1 MTQLDPMQAIL
12 PVKKQELVAFLY
24 DMFDA
29 EPGKPLKLSRT
40 VFTGRFITSLRTYS
54 DFPVK
59 QQIPKDWIPI
69 VVEFSDSPYSTA
81 DRHFIFFNLEC
92 VEKANDFIQA
102 TFDLFFHVYFFD
114 HTGLINLAEEIIPD
128 KELTKLHLVD
138 SFVAGLNLVDVGSSS
153 DMIKKREYRKSIEIL
168 HRKRARF
175 LKKGYRFREEIYKK
189 RVEFLKSVINQ

>member
-12 PVKKQELVAFLY
+12 PVRKQELVAFLY
-24 DMFDA
+24 DMFDGK
-29 EPGKPLKLSRT
+29 PGKPLKLSRSEY
-40 VFTGRFITSLRTYS
+40 VGRFITSLRTYS

-59 QQIPKDWIPI
+59 QRIPKDWIPV
-69 VVEFSDSPYSTA
+69 VVELPDSPYCTA
-81 DRHFIFFNLEC
+81 DRHFIFFNMED
-92 VEKANDFIQA
+92 VEKANDFIQGA
-102 TFDLFFHVYFFD
+102 FDYFFYVYFFD

-168 HRKRARF
+168 YRKRARF
-175 LKKGYRFREEIYKK
+175 LKKGYRFRAKIYKK
-189 RVEFLKSVINQ
+189 RVEFLKSVISQ